1 MSSVS
6 LGEFVDRLS
15 RDFVDAPCGLDCLN
29 AGSCPDSSD
38 PSVCVFARD
47 YVSFHEGAC
56 AMFDALFPDCSPCL
70 VENRKPDV
78 GETVLV
84 KLTMGGFQEVRYDGD
99 NSWVLGSEVF
109 HDQDIEFW
117 LRANSDLLYNLM
129 SSIL

>member
-15 RDFVDAPCGLDCLN
+15 RDFVDAPCGLECLN

-38 PSVCVFARD
+38 PSVCVFVRD

-56 AMFDALFPDCSPCL
+56 VMFDALFPDCSPCL

-78 GETVLV
+78 GEIVLA
-84 KLTMGGFQEVRYDGD
+84 KLTMGGFQEVRFDGD
-99 NSWVLGSEVF
+99 NSWVLGAEVF
-109 HDQDIEFW
+109 RDQDIEFW
-117 LRANSDLLYNLM
+117 LRADSGLLYNLTSYM
-129 SSIL
+129 L

>member
-15 RDFVDAPCGLDCLN
+15 RDFVDAPCGLDCLDT
-29 AGSCPDSSD
+29 GSCPDSSD
-38 PSVCVFARD
+38 SSVCVFARD
-47 YVSFHEGAC
+47 YVSFYEGAC
-56 AMFDALFPDCSPCL
+56 VMFDALFPDCPCL
-70 VENRKPDV
+70 VENKKPAV

-84 KLTMGGFQEVRYDGD
+84 KLSMGGFREVRYDGD

>member
-29 AGSCPDSSD
+29 TGSCPDSSD
-38 PSVCVFARD
+38 SSVCVFARD
-47 YVSFHEGAC
+47 YVSFYEGAC
-56 AMFDALFPDCSPCL
+56 VMFDALFPDCPCL
-70 VENRKPDV
+70 VENKKPAV

-84 KLTMGGFQEVRYDGD
+84 KLTMGGFQEVRFDGD
-99 NSWVLGSEVF
+99 NSWVFGAEVF

-117 LRANSDLLYNLM
+117 LRVNWDLLYNLT

>member
-6 LGEFVDRLS
+6 LDKFIVRLGQ
-15 RDFVDAPCGLDCLN
+15 DYVDAPCDLACMG

-47 YVSFHEGAC
+47 YVSFCDGAS
-56 AMFDALFPDCSPCL
+56 AMFDTLFPDCSPCL
-70 VENRKPDV
+70 VENRKPAV
-78 GETVLV
+78 GETVLA
-84 KLTMGGFQEVRYDGD
+84 KLTMGGFQEVRFDGD

-117 LRANSDLLYNLM
+117 LRANSDLLYNLT

>member
-29 AGSCPDSSD
+29 TGSCPDSSD
-38 PSVCVFARD
+38 SSVCVFARD
-47 YVSFHEGAC
+47 YVSFYEGAC
-56 AMFDALFPDCSPCL
+56 VMFAALFPDCPCL
-70 VENRKPDV
+70 VENKKPAV

-84 KLTMGGFQEVRYDGD
+84 KLTMGGFQEVRFDGD
-99 NSWVLGSEVF
+99 NSWVLGAEVF

-117 LRANSDLLYNLM
+117 LRVNWDLLYNLT